1 MIKEVF
7 VMKKCD
13 CYHERTERHY
23 FTDFERGFNAAM
35 GKIVD
40 YENRTY
46 GVCYGT
52 KKCDRCACGGDRS
65 KCDFYPENRTK

>member
-35 GKIVD
+35 GKI
-40 YENRTY
+40 
-46 GVCYGT
+46 
-52 KKCDRCACGGDRS
+52 
-65 KCDFYPENRTK
+65 DFIWRLK